1 MYKFIYAHV
10 LYTQVNLLKRSHER
24 ERKERGEK
32 KEKKLPPPTK
42 LPSLHHRKF
51 ETGRSASFDH
61 LKKVV
66 NVLFSL
72 SERIFSFQIRL
83 NISFF
88 QSRHTHTRARL
99 LSQESP
105 TPRALKQSRTKTTS
119 LFSSHTQ
126 NTPQSKKDVLLYH
139 FHRRENRP
147 KINPPKAIG

>member
-10 LYTQVNLLKRSHER
+10 LYTQVNLLKRSQER
-24 ERKERGEK
+24 ERKERGK
-32 KEKKLPPPTK
+32 RKEKNSLLPQN
-42 LPSLHHRKF
+42 SLHHRKF

-61 LKKVV
+61 LKKVI

>member
-10 LYTQVNLLKRSHER
+10 LYTQVNLLKRSQER
-24 ERKERGEK
+24 ERKERGERKRK
-32 KEKKLPPPTK
+32 KNCHLPK
-42 LPSLHHRKF
+42 NSLHHRKF
-51 ETGRSASFDH
+51 ETGRSASFAH
-61 LKKVV
+61 LKKVI
-66 NVLFSL
+66 NLLFSL

-147 KINPPKAIG
+147 KINRPKAIG

>member
-10 LYTQVNLLKRSHER
+10 LYTQVNLLKRSQER
-24 ERKERGEK
+24 ERKERGER
-32 KEKKLPPPTK
+32 KEKNSLLPQN
-42 LPSLHHRKF
+42 SLHHRKF

-61 LKKVV
+61 LKKVI
-66 NVLFSL
+66 NLLFSL

-147 KINPPKAIG
+147 KINRPKAIG

>member
-10 LYTQVNLLKRSHER
+10 LYTQVNLLKRSQER
-24 ERKERGEK
+24 ERKERGERKRK
-32 KEKKLPPPTK
+32 KNCLLPQN
-42 LPSLHHRKF
+42 SSHHRKF

>member
-1 MYKFIYAHV
+1 MYKIIYAHDV
-10 LYTQVNLLKRSHER
+10 HKANFLGNAQLLY
-24 ERKERGEK
+24 RKEREKSEREK
-32 KEKKLPPPTK
+32 KGKKTFS
-42 LPSLHHRKF
+42 SLKHRKF

-61 LKKVV
+61 LKKVI

-105 TPRALKQSRTKTTS
+105 TPRALKQSRTKTTP

>member
-10 LYTQVNLLKRSHER
+10 LYTQVNLLKRSQER
-24 ERKERGEK
+24 ERKERGERKRK
-32 KEKKLPPPTK
+32 KNYLLPQN
-42 LPSLHHRKF
+42 SLHHRKF

-61 LKKVV
+61 LKKVI
-66 NVLFSL
+66 NLLFSL

-88 QSRHTHTRARL
+88 QSRHTHTSARL

-126 NTPQSKKDVLLYH
+126 NTQKSKKDVLLYH

>member
-10 LYTQVNLLKRSHER
+10 LYTQVNLLKRSQER
-24 ERKERGEK
+24 ERKERGER
-32 KEKKLPPPTK
+32 KEKNSLLPQN
-42 LPSLHHRKF
+42 SLHHRKF

-61 LKKVV
+61 LKKVI
-66 NVLFSL
+66 NLLFSL

-88 QSRHTHTRARL
+88 QSRHTHTSARL

-126 NTPQSKKDVLLYH
+126 NTQKSKKDVLLYH

>member
-10 LYTQVNLLKRSHER
+10 LYTQVNLLKRSQER
-24 ERKERGEK
+24 ERKERGER
-32 KEKKLPPPTK
+32 KEKNSLLPQN
-42 LPSLHHRKF
+42 SLHHRKF

-61 LKKVV
+61 LKKVI
-66 NVLFSL
+66 NLLFSL

-88 QSRHTHTRARL
+88 QSRHTHTHSRL

-147 KINPPKAIG
+147 KINRPKAIG

>member
-10 LYTQVNLLKRSHER
+10 LYTQVNLLKRSQER
-24 ERKERGEK
+24 ERKERGK
-32 KEKKLPPPTK
+32 RKEKNSLLPQN
-42 LPSLHHRKF
+42 SLHHRKF

-61 LKKVV
+61 LKKVI
-66 NVLFSL
+66 NLLFSL

-88 QSRHTHTRARL
+88 QSRHTHTSARL

>member
-10 LYTQVNLLKRSHER
+10 LYTQVNLLKRSQER
-24 ERKERGEK
+24 ERKERGER
-32 KEKKLPPPTK
+32 KEKNSLLPQN
-42 LPSLHHRKF
+42 SLHHRKF

-61 LKKVV
+61 LKKVI
-66 NVLFSL
+66 NLLFSL

-88 QSRHTHTRARL
+88 QSRHTHTHARL

-147 KINPPKAIG
+147 KINRPKAIG

>member
-10 LYTQVNLLKRSHER
+10 LYTQVNLLKRSQER
-24 ERKERGEK
+24 ERKERGER
-32 KEKKLPPPTK
+32 KEKNSLLPQN
-42 LPSLHHRKF
+42 SLHHRKF

-61 LKKVV
+61 LKKVI
-66 NVLFSL
+66 NLLFSL

-88 QSRHTHTRARL
+88 QSRHTHTHARL